1 METFD
6 TNVVVRLVV
15 EDDADQCV
23 RAERAWRN
31 AIASGGAFL
40 PVVTLVE
47 LVWVLRAAYK
57 FDRATIAATLR
68 RLMGSEGVE
77 LEREDLLFAALD
89 RYASGTADF
98 SDYVILEAGRVAGA
112 VPVLTFDRGF
122 ADTPEVELVP

>member
-15 EDDADQCV
+15 DDDADQCA

-31 AIASGGAFL
+31 AVASGGAFL

-47 LVWVLRAAYK
+47 LAWVLRVAYK

-77 LEREDLLFAALD
+77 LEREDVLYAALD
-89 RYASGTADF
+89 RYATGKAEF
-98 SDYVILEAGRVAGA
+98 SDYVIQEAGRSAGA
-112 VPVLTFDRGF
+112 VRVRTFDQRF
-122 ADTPEVELVP
+122 AQAPEVELVP